1 MGDVIGETLSF
12 AVGVAVSPVPIA
24 AVIVMLFTP
33 KARTNAPSFMLGWVV
48 GLLLVG
54 SVILLI
60 PGIELGTSEPTTTTG
75 VIKGVLGLLLLVAGW
90 ASWRKRPGPG
100 ETAEAPG
107 WMNAIDEFGIGKSF
121 GMGFLLSAL
130 NPKNLLLVVAAAV
143 TIDAAGLSLGTSFGA
158 LAVFTAIAA
167 TTVVI
172 PVVGYLIMGER
183 ADAAFA
189 SAKDWLIQ
197 NNSVVMAVL
206 LLLFGVSVI
215 GDAIQI
221 LF

>member
-1 MGDVIGETLSF
+1 MGDAVGATLSY

-24 AVIVMLFTP
+24 AVIVMLFTA
-33 KARTNAPSFMLGWVV
+33 KAKTNAPSFMFGWIV
-48 GLLLVG
+48 GLLVAG
-54 SVILLI
+54 SVVLLI
-60 PGIELGTSEPTTTTG
+60 PGIDVDSGEPTTTTG
-75 VIKGVLGLLLLVAGW
+75 VIKGVLGLLLLVVAIG
-90 ASWRKRPGPG
+90 AWRKRPGPG
-100 ETAEAPG
+100 EMAEAPG

-143 TIDAAGLSLGTSFGA
+143 AIGAAGLSTGEEFGA
-158 LAVFTAIAA
+158 LAIFVAIAA
-167 TTVVI
+167 LTVVI
-172 PVVGYLIMGER
+172 PVVGYLIVGER
-183 ADAAFA
+183 ADATFA
-189 SAKDWLIQ
+189 KAKDWLIQ

-206 LLLFGVSVI
+206 LLVFGISLI